1 MLRGRESRLF
11 RGWMRWGC
19 RHGQPLSMGLNSGK
33 CLGAVG
39 LGATDPR
46 EPGAVEPP
54 EGATGLRLGTWAWQ
68 GKASSFPGVGPNPRI
83 PTPRL

>member
-19 RHGQPLSMGLNSGK
+19 RRGQPLRMGLNSKK
-33 CLGAVG
+33 CLGTVG
-39 LGATDPR
+39 LGATHPR

-54 EGATGLRLGTWAWQ
+54 EGATGLRPGAWTWQ
-68 GKASSFPGVGPNPRI
+68 GKASFPGVGPNPRI
-83 PTPRL
+83 LTPRL